1 LDRKKKNVEK
11 SNDNILVVR
20 EFNDKGKKLDD
31 LIKQIIKQAV
41 NS

>member
-1 LDRKKKNVEK
+1 MDKKKDKDEK
-11 SNDNILVVR
+11 SDDKILVMR